1 MFNINRDSKNKEGNK
16 EVKVEQQAGN
26 KADAENTGRE
36 KNSSEKGAGADV
48 KVKDEKDEKVEE
60 SKSEMEEKKEVKEEE
75 KAEVKEEEKA
85 EVKEGEKEK
94 AKEENREDEK
104 EENKE
109 KDNKEKQPETSE
121 QKLNKEIDELKKAQA
136 EEKDRYLRLAAEF
149 DNYRRRTAKER
160 LELIETASESVI
172 KSMLPIADDFERAIA
187 VLKDSKDS
195 DASKQGTELIY
206 KKMME
211 MLKNSGVTVI
221 EAIGKDLNTDEH
233 EAIAQIPAKDPKQK
247 GKIVEIAQQGYKL
260 NGKVIRFAKVVMG
273 I

>member
-1 MFNINRDSKNKEGNK
+1 MFNINRDSKNKEDNK

-26 KADAENTGRE
+26 KADAENTGKE
-36 KNSSEKGAGADV
+36 NDSSEKSAEA
-48 KVKDEKDEKVEE
+48 DEKVTDEKEEKVEE
-60 SKSEMEEKKEVKEEE
+60 SKSEMEEKKETKEET
-75 KAEVKEEEKA
+75 KEEAKGEKR
-85 EVKEGEKEK
+85 EDKKEGKKEDK
-94 AKEENREDEK
+94 
-104 EENKE
+104 
-109 KDNKEKQPETSE
+109 KEKQSETSE

-221 EAIGKDLNTDEH
+221 EAVGKDLNTDEH

-247 GKIVEIAQQGYKL
+247 GKIVEVAQQGYKL

-273 I
+273 N

>member
-1 MFNINRDSKNKEGNK
+1 MFNINRDSKNKEDNK

-26 KADAENTGRE
+26 KADAENTGKE
-36 KNSSEKGAGADV
+36 NDSSDKSAEA
-48 KVKDEKDEKVEE
+48 DEKVTDEKEEKVEE
-60 SKSEMEEKKEVKEEE
+60 SKSEMEEKKETKEET
-75 KAEVKEEEKA
+75 KEEAKGEKR
-85 EVKEGEKEK
+85 EDKKEGKKEDK
-94 AKEENREDEK
+94 
-104 EENKE
+104 
-109 KDNKEKQPETSE
+109 KEKQPETSE

-273 I
+273 N

>member
-36 KNSSEKGAGADV
+36 KDSSEKSAGADV
-48 KVKDEKDEKVEE
+48 KVKDEKEEKVEE
-60 SKSEMEEKKEVKEEE
+60 SKSEVEEKKEAKEGE
-75 KAEVKEEEKA
+75 KAEV
-85 EVKEGEKEK
+85 KEK

-104 EENKE
+104 EEKKE
-109 KDNKEKQPETSE
+109 DKDKDNKEKQPETSE

-273 I
+273 N

>member
-1 MFNINRDSKNKEGNK
+1 M
-16 EVKVEQQAGN
+16 
-26 KADAENTGRE
+26 
-36 KNSSEKGAGADV
+36 
-48 KVKDEKDEKVEE
+48 
-60 SKSEMEEKKEVKEEE
+60 
-75 KAEVKEEEKA
+75 
-85 EVKEGEKEK
+85 
-94 AKEENREDEK
+94 
-104 EENKE
+104 
-109 KDNKEKQPETSE
+109 
-121 QKLNKEIDELKKAQA
+121 KKAQA

-247 GKIVEIAQQGYKL
+247 GKIVEVAQQGYKL

>member
-1 MFNINRDSKNKEGNK
+1 MFNINRDSKNKEDNK

-26 KADAENTGRE
+26 KADAENTGKE
-36 KNSSEKGAGADV
+36 NDSSEKSAEA
-48 KVKDEKDEKVEE
+48 DEKVTDEKEEKVEE
-60 SKSEMEEKKEVKEEE
+60 SKSEMEEKKETKEET
-75 KAEVKEEEKA
+75 KEEAKGEKR
-85 EVKEGEKEK
+85 EDKKEGKKEDK
-94 AKEENREDEK
+94 
-104 EENKE
+104 
-109 KDNKEKQPETSE
+109 KEKQSETSE

-273 I
+273 N

>member
-1 MFNINRDSKNKEGNK
+1 MFNINHDSKNKEEQKNI
-16 EVKVEQQAGN
+16 KVEQQSENKIVTDDAG
-26 KADAENTGRE
+26 KKEEHPE
-36 KNSSEKGAGADV
+36 KNNGTERVVMDQKETKAEGGKPDG
-48 KVKDEKDEKVEE
+48 
-60 SKSEMEEKKEVKEEE
+60 EEKKDGKAERKEDKKEE
-75 KAEVKEEEKA
+75 
-85 EVKEGEKEK
+85 
-94 AKEENREDEK
+94 
-104 EENKE
+104 
-109 KDNKEKQPETSE
+109 QSETPE

-160 LELIETASESVI
+160 LELIETASEGVI
-172 KSMLPIADDFERAIA
+172 KGILPIVDDFERAIA
-187 VLKDSKDS
+187 VLRDSKDS

-247 GKIVEIAQQGYKL
+247 GKIVEVAQQGYKL

-273 I
+273 N

>member
-1 MFNINRDSKNKEGNK
+1 MFNINRDSKNKEDNK

-26 KADAENTGRE
+26 KADAENTGKE
-36 KNSSEKGAGADV
+36 NDSSEKSAEA
-48 KVKDEKDEKVEE
+48 DEKVTDEKEEKVEE
-60 SKSEMEEKKEVKEEE
+60 SKSEVEEKKEAKEGE
-75 KAEVKEEEKA
+75 KAEV
-85 EVKEGEKEK
+85 KEK

-104 EENKE
+104 EEKKE
-109 KDNKEKQPETSE
+109 DKDKDNKEKQPETSE

-273 I
+273 N

>member
-1 MFNINRDSKNKEGNK
+1 MFNINRDSKNKGENK
-16 EVKVEQQAGN
+16 EVKVEQQTESKIVADDTGKQEEQSEKSAG
-26 KADAENTGRE
+26 AEDGALD
-36 KNSSEKGAGADV
+36 KMCDEKGAD
-48 KVKDEKDEKVEE
+48 KKHDENDKRVEG
-60 SKSEMEEKKEVKEEE
+60 SKSEREEKKEGKEE
-75 KAEVKEEEKA
+75 KKEE
-85 EVKEGEKEK
+85 
-94 AKEENREDEK
+94 
-104 EENKE
+104 
-109 KDNKEKQPETSE
+109 QPETPE

-273 I
+273 N

>member
-16 EVKVEQQAGN
+16 EIKVEQQAVN

-36 KNSSEKGAGADV
+36 KNSSEKSAGADV
-48 KVKDEKDEKVEE
+48 KVKDEKEEKVEE
-60 SKSEMEEKKEVKEEE
+60 SKSEMEEKKE
-75 KAEVKEEEKA
+75 AKEEEKA
-85 EVKEGEKEK
+85 EVKEGEK

-104 EENKE
+104 EEKKE
-109 KDNKEKQPETSE
+109 DKDKDNKEKQPETAE

-247 GKIVEIAQQGYKL
+247 GKIVEVAQQGYKL

-273 I
+273 N

>member
-1 MFNINRDSKNKEGNK
+1 MFNINRDSKNKEEQK
-16 EVKVEQQAGN
+16 DIKVEQQPEN
-26 KADAENTGRE
+26 KAVADDTGKQEEHPE
-36 KNSSEKGAGADV
+36 KNNGADG
-48 KVKDEKDEKVEE
+48 KVMDQKEAKAEGGKPEGDEKKDAKAERKED
-60 SKSEMEEKKEVKEEE
+60 KKEE
-75 KAEVKEEEKA
+75 
-85 EVKEGEKEK
+85 
-94 AKEENREDEK
+94 
-104 EENKE
+104 
-109 KDNKEKQPETSE
+109 QTETPE
-121 QKLNKEIDELKKAQA
+121 QKLSKEVEELKKSQA

-160 LELIETASESVI
+160 LELIETASEGVI
-172 KSMLPIADDFERAIA
+172 KSILPIVDDFERAIA

-211 MLKNSGVTVI
+211 MLKNRGVTVI

-273 I
+273 N

>member
-1 MFNINRDSKNKEGNK
+1 MFNINRDSKNKEDNK

-26 KADAENTGRE
+26 KADAENTGKE
-36 KNSSEKGAGADV
+36 NDSSEKSAEA
-48 KVKDEKDEKVEE
+48 DEKVTDEKEEKVEE
-60 SKSEMEEKKEVKEEE
+60 SKSEMEEKKETKEET
-75 KAEVKEEEKA
+75 KEEKREDK
-85 EVKEGEKEK
+85 KEGKKEDK
-94 AKEENREDEK
+94 
-104 EENKE
+104 
-109 KDNKEKQPETSE
+109 KEKQPETSE

-273 I
+273 N

>member
-26 KADAENTGRE
+26 KSDAENTGRE

-48 KVKDEKDEKVEE
+48 KVKDEKEEKVEE
-60 SKSEMEEKKEVKEEE
+60 SKSEVEEKKEAKEE
-75 KAEVKEEEKA
+75 A
-85 EVKEGEKEK
+85 KEG

-104 EENKE
+104 EEKKE
-109 KDNKEKQPETSE
+109 DKDKDNKEKQPETAE

-247 GKIVEIAQQGYKL
+247 GKIVEVAQQGYKL

-273 I
+273 N

>member
-1 MFNINRDSKNKEGNK
+1 MFNINRDSKNKEDNK

-26 KADAENTGRE
+26 KADAENTGKE
-36 KNSSEKGAGADV
+36 NDSSEKSAEA
-48 KVKDEKDEKVEE
+48 DEKVTDEKEEKVEE
-60 SKSEMEEKKEVKEEE
+60 SKSEMEEKKETKEET
-75 KAEVKEEEKA
+75 KEEAKGEKR
-85 EVKEGEKEK
+85 EDKKEGKKEDK
-94 AKEENREDEK
+94 KEDK
-104 EENKE
+104 
-109 KDNKEKQPETSE
+109 KEKQPETSE

-273 I
+273 N

>member
-1 MFNINRDSKNKEGNK
+1 MFNINRDSKNKEDNK

-26 KADAENTGRE
+26 KADAENTGKE
-36 KNSSEKGAGADV
+36 NDSSEKSAEA
-48 KVKDEKDEKVEE
+48 DEKVTDEKEEKVEE
-60 SKSEMEEKKEVKEEE
+60 SKSEMEEKKETKEET
-75 KAEVKEEEKA
+75 KEEAKGEKR
-85 EVKEGEKEK
+85 EDKKEGKKEDK
-94 AKEENREDEK
+94 
-104 EENKE
+104 
-109 KDNKEKQPETSE
+109 KEKQPETSE

-273 I
+273 N

>member
-1 MFNINRDSKNKEGNK
+1 MFNINRDSKNKEESK

-26 KADAENTGRE
+26 KADAENTS
-36 KNSSEKGAGADV
+36 KKDPSKKGAGADE
-48 KVKDEKDEKVEE
+48 KVTDEKEEKVEE
-60 SKSEMEEKKEVKEEE
+60 SKYEIEENKKKTEKTEKTEGKEEKEDKGEKKEE
-75 KAEVKEEEKA
+75 
-85 EVKEGEKEK
+85 
-94 AKEENREDEK
+94 
-104 EENKE
+104 
-109 KDNKEKQPETSE
+109 QPETSE
-121 QKLNKEIDELKKAQA
+121 QKLNKEIDELKKAQS

-172 KSMLPIADDFERAIA
+172 KSMLPIVDDFERAIA

-195 DASKQGTELIY
+195 DASKEGTELIY

-211 MLKNSGVTVI
+211 ILKNSGVTVI

-273 I
+273 D